1 MTDHQVEQIK
11 AWEHALRQRSA
22 LADAERLRDSVVD
35 PRTAGAESCWTI
47 MWNKPLYANMYVAI
61 ADRHEE
67 ALAPQM
73 TGAWQF
79 IGVDPLRYLIRHQGK
94 GNASTSFTLEG
105 SLAAGI
111 RTNRKIA
118 LHRLFAIQGAA
129 NLLRKLVDAAGAQA
143 PFREL
148 ANLPLDRL
156 ISELRGELGRGW
168 GPITVMHMLTDLGLA
183 VKPDLHLVR
192 AVRRLG
198 LLADIKE
205 NGVPSE
211 KDAIRIS
218 AAVTKLAD
226 QFVGGL
232 ATPADLRY
240 LDKVLMESSRQKLLD
255 IPANDGRLS
264 RDAA

>member
-1 MTDHQVEQIK
+1 MTDHQVVQLK
-11 AWEHALRQRSA
+11 AWENALRHSSA
-22 LADAERLRDSVVD
+22 LADAERMRDSVVD
-35 PRTAGAESCWTI
+35 PRTAGAESCWAI

-61 ADRHEE
+61 AERHEE

-73 TGAWQF
+73 TGAWRF
-79 IGVDPLRYLIRHQGK
+79 IGADPSRYLIRHQGK
-94 GNASTSFTLEG
+94 GNAATSFTLEG
-105 SLAAGI
+105 TLAIGI
-111 RTNRKIA
+111 RTDRKIA
-118 LHRLFAIQGAA
+118 LHRMFALQGAA
-129 NLLRKLVDAAGAQA
+129 NLLRKLVDDAGAQA
-143 PFREL
+143 PFRAL

-156 ISELRGELGRGW
+156 ISELRVELGRGW

-192 AVRRLG
+192 AVHRLG
-198 LLADIKE
+198 LLTDIKE

-218 AAVTKLAD
+218 TAVAKLAD
-226 QFVGGL
+226 QFVGGS

-255 IPANDGRLS
+255 IPANDGQSS